1 MELLSQVGVVS
12 TLTQFKRV
20 EVNPSVLAKLLPL
33 WRLVIWAMAVFVLL
47 LAAAVIRLDV
57 QRLQMD
63 FDRNDRLQREA
74 EVTHERLLL
83 ELDVRKRLGAVQHY
97 ASSAELV
104 HLPSSVIQE
113 ERP

>member
-20 EVNPSVLAKLLPL
+20 EVNPSVLAKLMPL
-33 WRLVIWAMAVFVLL
+33 WRMVIWAMAVFVLL
-47 LAAAVIRLDV
+47 VAAAVIRLDV

-83 ELDVRKRLGAVQHY
+83 ELDVRKRLGAVQQY

-104 HLPSSVIQE
+104 HLPSSVVE
-113 ERP
+113 EKRP